1 MNRSLGAHA
10 WRATRAGWIGAGV
23 IAGVLVLLGGSLVLA
38 RVRASSG
45 PDRVLSQVR
54 DVAVM
59 VADVTVAEP
68 HPVLGYDR
76 DCGPGHGCV
85 FGPPKTDWH
94 AGLGGFNGCDGFNDL
109 ARAQMDD
116 VVIQPDTHGCVVASG
131 TLTDRYTGEQIRYRR
146 GSSTTVS
153 IEHVRA
159 LKSAWDA
166 GAWAW
171 PVQQRID
178 FANDQQLNLL
188 LVSRAVNSSKGDR
201 GPGQWMPPNRHYWCD
216 YLALYLRVSITWGL
230 PISRADHARAAQ
242 IAPTCPTTSP
252 RSDRPTSLRRDTDGG
267 HGGHTLPSL
276 ASWPGRQESNSPARP
291 SCRAVPTGVMAS
303 CALATWGDRS

>member
-10 WRATRAGWIGAGV
+10 WRPTRAGLIAAGV
-23 IAGVLVLLGGSLVLA
+23 IAGVLVLLGGSLVVA

-45 PDRVLSQVR
+45 PDRVLSQGR
-54 DVAVM
+54 DVAVL
-59 VADVTVAEP
+59 VAHVTVAEP
-68 HPVLGYDR
+68 HPAPGYDR

-85 FGPPKTDWH
+85 FGPAKTDRH
-94 AGLGGFNGCDGFNDL
+94 AGPGGFNGCDEFNDL

-131 TLTDRYTGEQIRYRR
+131 TLTDRYTGEQIRYQR

-171 PVQQRID
+171 PAQQRID

-188 LVSRAVNSSKGDR
+188 LVSQAVNSSKGDR

-216 YLALYLRVSITWGL
+216 YLARYLQVSIKWGL
-230 PISRADHARAAQ
+230 PISPADHARAVE
-242 IAPTCPTTSP
+242 IAPTCPTASP
-252 RSDRPTSLRRDTDGG
+252 SSEAGKPRRRRLMVGSSTHPDRAS
-267 HGGHTLPSL
+267 
-276 ASWPGRQESNSPARP
+276 SWPSRQGHPVPTPP
-291 SCRAVPTGVMAS
+291 SCPAVPTGAIAS